1 MENEQILFC
10 TLFSKVK
17 SNVAYYT
24 SHELILSL
32 DIPYYK
38 GTRWRFKID
47 FKAQQNPANL
57 YFGTTELTL
66 GNLRLPSDENT
77 TFSTYAAFDRAR
89 KIVRPPGWR
98 SRFCYRCF
106 I

>member
-1 MENEQILFC
+1 VKQRIYWNGERTNPLLP
-10 TLFSKVK
+10 LFSKVK

-24 SHELILSL
+24 SQELILSL

-77 TFSTYAAFDRAR
+77 TFQPMQRLTERE
-89 KIVRPPGWR
+89 K
-98 SRFCYRCF
+98 
-106 I
+106 